1 MAERQISHES
11 PLNENF
17 EEEEEGEVDS
27 GQSTRQTRFSF
38 QTSQS
43 NSRASS
49 DNGADREVKDLLQ
62 IMVKQQQAQC
72 KKLDMLQSQIDSAS
86 SKVDQ
91 VAMKIHSE
99 DKKSFRKKGIEFQ
112 YRHNAQVISN
122 YDELEMVVAVRKYDL
137 LPRLIDAGKSFVL
150 QRQRTLTFADEKG
163 WVFVEV
169 YEADNIALDS
179 EDDRKIKKC
188 EKRAKELID
197 QRYKK
202 KQKTSNYRQNTNFNT
217 ADRRQFNSNTD
228 SGYRQMGSNKSG
240 SGWNQGGY
248 IPNSQ
253 RRPGARNECYNCGSL
268 KHFVNECPDRGDRS
282 ASRENKCE
290 LAILGTIEKF
300 VPLSEVYKSMSHD
313 FIPPVFVDTVY
324 EFESITGVD
333 ISVVGRLKRGLQFM
347 RNIQASPYICDI
359 IDKGYVIPFVGQP
372 SSKFFRNNASS
383 RKHPKFVR
391 ESIDKLIYQGRL

>member
-1 MAERQISHES
+1 
-11 PLNENF
+11 
-17 EEEEEGEVDS
+17 
-27 GQSTRQTRFSF
+27 
-38 QTSQS
+38 
-43 NSRASS
+43 
-49 DNGADREVKDLLQ
+49 
-62 IMVKQQQAQC
+62 
-72 KKLDMLQSQIDSAS
+72 
-86 SKVDQ
+86 
-91 VAMKIHSE
+91 MKIHSE

-112 YRHNAQVISN
+112 YRHNAQVVSN
-122 YDELEMVVAVRKYDL
+122 YDELEMVVAARKYDL

-383 RKHPKFVR
+383 TKHPKFVR
-391 ESIDKLIYQGRL
+391 ESIDKLIYQGAVVELRDKPTIVNPLTVAERNNKLRLVLDLRYVNLFVKKRKICFENVNLALNFIKKDGFAINFDLKNGYHRVSIHPSQRSLLGFAYTDSDGV